1 MSFGYERQKR
11 VFVGDTA
18 TLYAY
23 LYEDDQESL
32 VSFVNINQVLYT
44 VKRPSD
50 TPEVPTIS
58 NAQGTIIGDGQAEYI
73 VPSSVIS
80 EPGEYLAYAR
90 FLLNDGRKKSVI
102 VDFDVIDPFGVT
114 EQGPFDPW
122 IDMTWRR
129 LEDCFD
135 SEIGG
140 PWLRDMTMARFDKS
154 RLRSLLPEALLDI
167 NVQQPITQF
176 SENDFPLD
184 ESGGAL
190 LVQALLVS
198 TVRHL
203 IRSYAEQP
211 ETINS
216 PVAFLDRRRYVD
228 TWNAVLKIEEPQYRR
243 VLALWKRQY
252 FGLGQSK
259 LLVATKA
266 GRLIPA
272 PMRSRYMGRGYS

>member
-1 MSFGYERQKR
+1 MSFGYERQQR

-32 VSFVNINQVLYT
+32 VSFVNIDQVVYT

-50 TPEVPTIS
+50 DASTPTIAE
-58 NAQGTIIGDGQAEYI
+58 AQGTITGDGQAEYI
-73 VPSSVIS
+73 VPSSVVG
-80 EPGEYLAYAR
+80 EPGEYLAFAR
-90 FLLNDGRKKSVI
+90 FHLNDGRKKSVI
-102 VDFDVIDPFGVT
+102 VDFDAIDPFEAVA
-114 EQGPFDPW
+114 QGPFDPW
-122 IDMTWRR
+122 IDFTWRKI
-129 LEDCFD
+129 EDCFD

-154 RLRSLLPEALLDI
+154 KLRTLLPEALLDI
-167 NVQQPITQF
+167 NVQQPITHF
-176 SENDFPLD
+176 NEKSFPLD

-190 LVQALLVS
+190 FSQALLVS

-211 ETINS
+211 EVIAS
-216 PVAFLDRRRYVD
+216 PVNFLDRRRYVD
-228 TWNAVLKIEEPQYRR
+228 TWNSVLKIEEPQYRR

-252 FGLGQSK
+252 FGFGSSK
-259 LLVATKA
+259 LLVASKA
-266 GRLIPA
+266 GRLLPA
-272 PMRSRYMGRGYS
+272 PMRTRYMGRGYS